1 MTVGRQRLFPLLLVL
16 TALLVLLVASEPASA
31 APTRVRAV
39 ADEYSLT
46 LSRAAVPNKR
56 VRIRFVNNGAVSHNL
71 RLRRRG
77 GTSTYTIPVT
87 QPGDR
92 RTRTFR
98 LRPGR
103 YDVWCSVGS
112 HRAFGMETTLR
123 VRR

>member
-1 MTVGRQRLFPLLLVL
+1 MTVGRQRLLPLLVL
-16 TALLVLLVASEPASA
+16 IALLVLLVASEPASA

-46 LSRAAVPNKR
+46 LSRTAVPNKR

-77 GTSTYTIPVT
+77 GTNTYTIPVT

-112 HRAFGMETTLR
+112 HRALGMETNLR